1 MDGQK
6 LEKFTDRIMADVNA
20 AMSCLNLYI
29 GHRLNLFKALQ
40 LLGNTNAKEL
50 AEYSHTNERYTRE
63 WLECMAAG
71 AYIDH
76 DPETG
81 KFSIPPEHVLALT
94 RQDNSNYMAAF
105 LCWIPSLAGVVK
117 PVIEA
122 FKTGEGVP
130 YEAYGEDG
138 LEAIGQGNKPMFI
151 NDYVSCWI
159 PAMQEMKERLDAGAR
174 VADIGCGYG
183 WSSISLAKGFPK
195 VKVDGYDNDRAS
207 IEQARKNARNEG
219 VNGQLTFHDMAV
231 ENIPMNGKYDLITAF
246 ECLHDMAYPETALKK
261 MKDMLSEDG
270 AVLISEEAVGDNLEE
285 NKNFLGHMMYNFSV
299 LHCLPQSMVFPDSA
313 AIGTVMNP
321 SRLKELAVEAG
332 FSSFKVLPVEN
343 DFWRFYQ
350 LKH

>member
-1 MDGQK
+1 MDGAK
-6 LEKFTDRIMADVNA
+6 LEKFTERIMSDVNA

-29 GHRLNLFKALQ
+29 GHRLHLFKALQ
-40 LLGNTNAKEL
+40 KLGETDPAEL
-50 AEYSHTNERYTRE
+50 AQYSHTHERYIRE

-71 AYIDH
+71 AFIDH
-76 DPETG
+76 DPATG
-81 KFSIPPEHVLALT
+81 KFSLPTEHALALT
-94 RQDNSNYMAAF
+94 RQENPYYMAAF

-117 PVIEA
+117 PLIEA
-122 FKTGEGVP
+122 FRTGEGIP

-138 LEAIGQGNKPMFI
+138 LEAIGHGNKPMFV

-159 PAMQEMKERLDAGAR
+159 PAMEDMGDKLAEGAR

-183 WSSISLAKGFPK
+183 WSSISLAKGFPN
-195 VKVDGYDNDRAS
+195 VRVDGYDSDKAS
-207 IEQARKNARNEG
+207 IEQARINAQAEY
-219 VNGQLTFHDMAV
+219 VSGQLTFFDMAV
-231 ENIPMNGKYDLITAF
+231 EHIPANGKYDLITAF
-246 ECLHDMAYPETALKK
+246 ECLHDMAYPEKALRK
-261 MKDMLSEDG
+261 MKEMLAADG

-285 NKNFLGHMMYNFSV
+285 NKNFLGHLMYNFSV

-321 SRLKELAVEAG
+321 SRLEGLARDAG
-332 FSSFKVLPVEN
+332 FSSFEILPVEN